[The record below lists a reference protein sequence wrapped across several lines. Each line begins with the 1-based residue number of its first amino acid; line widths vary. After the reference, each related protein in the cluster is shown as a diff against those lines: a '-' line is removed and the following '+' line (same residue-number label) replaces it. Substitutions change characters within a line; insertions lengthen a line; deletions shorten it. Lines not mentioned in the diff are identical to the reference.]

1 MRFPNLRYGSPAE
14 FEYYATGIELKR
26 LARILRRSE
35 RTVNDWLTGARPVP
49 WWVPELMRLRRMEAV
64 ERHRQM
70 GMGDLLPRL
79 GIVGADVID
88 FPVPK
93 QKPQPVTALRLDDFD
108 QVAPVICVS

>member
-1 MRFPNLRYGSPAE
+1 
-14 FEYYATGIELKR
+14 
-26 LARILRRSE
+26 
-35 RTVNDWLTGARPVP
+35 
-49 WWVPELMRLRRMEAV
+49 
-64 ERHRQM
+64 M